1 MISAPTSG
9 AGKTTVA
16 TGLMA
21 ALRAAGYD
29 VSGHKAGPD
38 YIDPGYHSLATG
50 RPGRNLDV
58 HLHGENLL
66 GPLLL
71 HGASH
76 PRPADL
82 AVIEGMMGLYD
93 GKLGGRGFASTA
105 HVAALLDAPVVLVVD
120 VSHVSRSAAA
130 IVAGMAV
137 FDQRIRIAGVILNRV
152 GSRRHAAEVASAVE
166 DVGVPVLGAL
176 RHDSGLAVPSRHLGL
191 VPAEERA
198 EAVAAVELLAERIA
212 AQVDLTAVV
221 EVARS
226 APPLHAQAWSAQ
238 EALRAA
244 GFHPVSAQR
253 DHPVVAVAGGQA
265 FTFRYAEVEELLRAA
280 GCRPVVFDPM
290 SDPALPDGTAGIYLG
305 GGFPE
310 VYAAELAGN
319 TALRTAL
326 RDAVRSG
333 VPTVAECAGL
343 LYLCR
348 DVDGAPMVGALDAVG
363 RMTSR
368 LALGYYSALAPA
380 ETLVAAEGDRVPG
393 HTFHRTTV
401 TSTGEQAGPAW
412 LLDGQPDGFSSD
424 PAGIGR
430 PTLHASYLHTHWAGC
445 PQAAARFA
453 AAVSTQRPC

>member
-1 MISAPTSG
+1 MSGDVPAAVLPRLVISAPTS
-9 AGKTTVA
+9 VA

-305 GGFPE
+305 GEFPE

-319 TALRTAL
+319 TALR
-326 RDAVRSG
+326 
-333 VPTVAECAGL
+333 AGL